1 MHKLK
6 CALLS
11 FCGTFC
17 SGAVSLKWLSTGRVC
32 WERSKAAVNLS
43 RLFVNGCG
51 LLLDVDGAVINQGR
65 CGHS

>member
-11 FCGTFC
+11 CCGTFC
-17 SGAVSLKWLSTGRVC
+17 SGAESLKRLSSGRVC

-43 RLFVNGCG
+43 WLFVSDCV
-51 LLLDVDGAVINQGR
+51 LLLDVDGAVINQGW